1 MKAIDYIKLEKQL
14 DLCKD
19 VLDNV
24 KFSHKRIE
32 QAKQWNQTD
41 VSKWLHSE
49 DKRKWRVQKQIK
61 ANEWW
66 QRKMLREVNKLRE
79 MLGLDMFKNLN
90 TKLITHLKNSTQ
102 WQQSHKL

>member
-61 ANEWW
+61 AIEWW
-66 QRKMLREVNKLRE
+66 QRKMLRDVNKLRE
-79 MLGLDMFKNLN
+79 MLG
-90 TKLITHLKNSTQ
+90 
-102 WQQSHKL
+102 